1 MNYQKLIET
10 LTFLKE
16 NRKLGSEADALVAPF
31 KGSVCSVEFR
41 FESMSRTFANP
52 HDPDYEGGQTLVGDL
67 IGSDLDFSLLL
78 PPTENEWAESLE
90 RGEEFDRSVKFLG
103 FDGLYQRGIFGYL
116 GKLEI
121 EEDDDSLADP
131 DEPEGELGEPEVE
144 IDEPVVE
151 EELIVD
157 EEELVDQPTEDES
170 EAVRE
175 EERPEEPAEDESVAV
190 PEEAPPEDHFGEA
203 HPDPEE
209 GIQEPEPEVSEEEAS
224 QSEPDAE
231 QVEAPDPEEGK
242 PDQLSLPGLNDQTTA
257 TEKPEDQAVDHSSE
271 EKGVSPEEIA
281 RIMDR
286 GKMWGV
292 NGLSKTEQ
300 AIYHREFART
310 KVDRWEVERISDK
323 KYVQGIESLTQ
334 EERII
339 YDKEQVRRK
348 LKAQA
353 KAQAKAKAH
362 GRKGRFSHKSAE
374 KDTSPSGCRLFI
386 TFFLGICA
394 LITLGNKAVGPFFFF
409 VLLCAYS
416 IHPWL
421 THWMGADLCEEM
433 FKHRFLKEQ
442 KFRRGIGFVL
452 LSICMFGTFQ
462 LLALLLLIPA
472 ITFIYKSKTFSDL
485 IG

>member
-1 MNYQKLIET
+1 MNYQKLIEN

-67 IGSDLDFSLLL
+67 IGTDLDFSLLL

-116 GKLEI
+116 DKLEI
-121 EEDDDSLADP
+121 EDDDDSLAGP
-131 DEPEGELGEPEVE
+131 DEPEGEPGEPEVE

-157 EEELVDQPTEDES
+157 EEELVDQPTEGES

-175 EERPEEPAEDESVAV
+175 EERPE
-190 PEEAPPEDHFGEA
+190 DHSGEA
-203 HPDPEE
+203 NPDPEE
-209 GIQEPEPEVSEEEAS
+209 EIQEPEPEVSEEEAS
-224 QSEPDAE
+224 QSEPDTE

-257 TEKPEDQAVDHSSE
+257 TVKPEDQAVDHSSE
-271 EKGVSPEEIA
+271 EKGVSPEEIG

-292 NGLSKTEQ
+292 DGLSKTEQ
-300 AIYHREFART
+300 AIYRRESART

-353 KAQAKAKAH
+353 KALAKAKAH
-362 GRKGRFSHKSAE
+362 GREGQSSHKSAE

-442 KFRRGIGFVL
+442 RFRRGIGFIL

-462 LLALLLLIPA
+462 LFAVLLLIPA

>member
-67 IGSDLDFSLLL
+67 IGTDLDFSLLL

-116 GKLEI
+116 DKLEI
-121 EEDDDSLADP
+121 EEDD
-131 DEPEGELGEPEVE
+131 EPEGEPEVE

-175 EERPEEPAEDESVAV
+175 EERSEEPAEDESVAV
-190 PEEAPPEDHFGEA
+190 REEATPEDHSGEA
-203 HPDPEE
+203 NPDPEE
-209 GIQEPEPEVSEEEAS
+209 GIQEPEPEVCEEEAS
-224 QSEPDAE
+224 QSEPDTE

-257 TEKPEDQAVDHSSE
+257 TVKPEDQSVDHSSE

-292 NGLSKTEQ
+292 DGLSKTEQ
-300 AIYHREFART
+300 AIYRREFART

-323 KYVQGIESLTQ
+323 KYEQGIESLTQ

-339 YDKEQVRRK
+339 YEKEQGSR
-348 LKAQA
+348 
-353 KAQAKAKAH
+353 KAKRQKRNRLKLARERAKEKTKKQPDPEKEDSPARWRLACAFATGMFSLNAIEH
-362 GRKGRFSHKSAE
+362 GAQGRF
-374 KDTSPSGCRLFI
+374 LFFAI
-386 TFFLGICA
+386 ISL
-394 LITLGNKAVGPFFFF
+394 
-409 VLLCAYS
+409 YS
-416 IHPWL
+416 LHPWIAK
-421 THWMGADLCEEM
+421 WMGKSPHEGLINHPYFRE
-433 FKHRFLKEQ
+433 KR
-442 KFRRGIGFVL
+442 FRRGGVL
-452 LSICMFGTFQ
+452 V
-462 LLALLLLIPA
+462 LLALCSLADYPGLAPVL
-472 ITFIYKSKTFSDL
+472 FIVGLFFLKDSKGFNAFFKKK
-485 IG
+485 

>member
-67 IGSDLDFSLLL
+67 IGTDLDFSLLL
-78 PPTENEWAESLE
+78 PPTENEWAVSLE
-90 RGEEFDRSVKFLG
+90 MGEEFDGSVKFIG

-116 GKLEI
+116 GKFEI
-121 EEDDDSLADP
+121 EEGDDSLADP
-131 DEPEGELGEPEVE
+131 DEPEVE
-144 IDEPVVE
+144 IDEPVA
-151 EELIVD
+151 
-157 EEELVDQPTEDES
+157 EEELVAVEEEPAEEPAEEES
-170 EAVRE
+170 EAVLE
-175 EERPEEPAEDESVAV
+175 EEI
-190 PEEAPPEDHFGEA
+190 PEDQSGEA
-203 HPDPEE
+203 NPDPEE
-209 GIQEPEPEVSEEEAS
+209 GIQEASEEEAS

-231 QVEAPDPEEGK
+231 EVEAPDPEEEK

-257 TEKPEDQAVDHSSE
+257 TENPEDRAIDHSSE
-271 EKGVSPEEIA
+271 EKGVSSEEIA

-292 NGLSKTEQ
+292 DGLSKPEQ
-300 AIYHREFART
+300 AIYRREFART

-339 YDKEQVRRK
+339 YDKEQVRKK

-353 KAQAKAKAH
+353 KAQAEAKALAKARAH
-362 GRKGRFSHKSAE
+362 GRDGQSSQKSAE

-394 LITLGNKAVGPFFFF
+394 LITLNNEAVGAGFFFL
-409 VLLCAYS
+409 LLCAYS

-421 THWMGADLCEEM
+421 THWMGVDLCEEM

-442 KFRRGIGFVL
+442 RFRRGIGFIL
-452 LSICMFGTFQ
+452 LSLCMFGTFPPF
-462 LLALLLLIPA
+462 AVLLLIPA
-472 ITFIYKSKTFSDL
+472 ITFIYKSETFSDL